1 MGKYI
6 IFDMDGTLLDT
17 ELLII
22 RCWETAAEKY
32 GIPGIVPVC
41 RECIGTTY
49 TKTQE
54 ILKSRY
60 GQAFPILDILN
71 EVMSD
76 FNGRIESEGP
86 PQKPFA
92 KELLQ
97 YLKSVGFQTAVA
109 SSTSS
114 GMVKKELEKVG
125 LLKYFDCIVGG
136 EETVQGKLAPD
147 IFLAACK
154 KLGCSPEDAMVV
166 EDSFYGIQ
174 AANLAGT
181 IPLMVP
187 DLIAPTP
194 EIVSL
199 CRGVFRDLSEVKKYI
214 EIHFE

>member
-1 MGKYI
+1 
-6 IFDMDGTLLDT
+6 MDGTLLDT

-22 RCWETAAEKY
+22 RCWEKAAEKY
-32 GIPGIVPVC
+32 GIPDIVSVC
-41 RECIGTTY
+41 HECIGTTF
-49 TKTQE
+49 TKTRE
-54 ILKSRY
+54 ILKSHY
-60 GQAFPILDILN
+60 GHTFPILDILN

-109 SSTSS
+109 SSTRSDT
-114 GMVKKELEKVG
+114 VRKELEKVD
-125 LLKYFDCIVGG
+125 LLRYFDHIIGG
-136 EETVQGKLAPD
+136 EMTARSKPAPD

-154 KLGCSPEDAMVV
+154 KLGCAPHEAIVV

-174 AANLAGT
+174 AAYSAGT
-181 IPLMVP
+181 VPLMVP
-187 DLIAPTP
+187 DLISPTP
-194 EIVSL
+194 EIASL
-199 CRGVFRDLSEVKKYI
+199 CRGVFTNLAGVKKYI